1 MMDTFD
7 DLHSFAFLQ
16 ADEITNDHHHAAVFI
31 NNSNN
36 NNNNDSHS
44 EKNHSNDH
52 EECSSGSDSPSAA
65 ASNSSDDDMCLTK
78 DEPASPAS
86 SSCETP
92 MHHSLNAADSIQ
104 NATQRSWRLT
114 HLSGLL
120 LANNSNA
127 LKDISYFTDNINV
140 EVRTRSD
147 TSNPQVPERLY
158 SSLKYEM
165 RHSVMRDLLLDSTNL
180 LMCKVEVVNPQD
192 HHEEILKTN
201 GQKLIKGIQE
211 VTAMSKNAS
220 GSALECKM
228 KIQFTDVSYHHE
240 KKYFA
245 FKVSFIDPL
254 IHVSEP
260 VLVMVSAPFQVFA
273 RRPTTRSKKDGSVSM
288 EPSTPVSTSIPAPVA
303 VSKKTATLKQQ
314 QAKATVAPAVKR
326 AKEPA
331 QQQQQQAP
339 AAKKM
344 KPAAIVVPPM
354 EQQAKEVDSKIQL
367 KKGASLNDFLQCLDL
382 LIAFKNSLT
391 HDDQKIAL
399 EVAQKRL
406 LMSSTAAAGAKNQ
419 LGKSKQLQVTAE
431 QDSINSFFSD
441 L

>member
-7 DLHSFAFLQ
+7 DIHSFAFLQ
-16 ADEITNDHHHAAVFI
+16 ADEISNDSAVFV
-31 NNSNN
+31 NNK
-36 NNNNDSHS
+36 D
-44 EKNHSNDH
+44 SNDN
-52 EECSSGSDSPSAA
+52 EDNSSSGSDSPSAA
-65 ASNSSDDDMCLTK
+65 ASSSDDDMAFTK
-78 DEPASPAS
+78 DEPPSPAS

-92 MHHSLNAADSIQ
+92 MHHSGDSAQ
-104 NATQRSWRLT
+104 HTTQRSWRLT

-120 LANNSNA
+120 LANNANA
-127 LKDISYFTDNINV
+127 LKDISYFTDNINI

-147 TSNPQVPERLY
+147 NSNPQVPERLY

-220 GSALECKM
+220 SSALECKM

-260 VLVMVSAPFQVFA
+260 VLVLVSAPFQVFA
-273 RRPTTRSKKDGSVSM
+273 RRPTTRTKKEGSAAPQ
-288 EPSTPVSTSIPAPVA
+288 PSTPVSIPAVA
-303 VSKKTATLKQQ
+303 APIVAKKAAAATLKQ
-314 QAKATVAPAVKR
+314 QAKATVAHVPAVKR
-326 AKEPA
+326 AKEQPA
-331 QQQQQQAP
+331 QQQAP

-344 KPAAIVVPPM
+344 KPAAIVAPPVM
-354 EQQAKEVDSKIQL
+354 EQKEADSKIQL

-399 EVAQKRL
+399 DVAQKRL
-406 LMSSTAAAGAKNQ
+406 LMSSTASNAKNQ
-419 LGKSKQLQVTAE
+419 LGKAKQMHVTAE